1 MSTYDTNSIYEWFG
15 GNSKATALMSAEI
28 ANYFNK
34 EIDLDGNRVSQY
46 LQQYSCDLFENN
58 LNMCGIV
65 LTKKEKSLL
74 KILKPI
80 FSKYANE
87 IDSGSEFVYKKMDFN
102 LEYTY
107 DYRI

>member
-58 LNMCGIV
+58 LNNFDQ
-65 LTKKEKSLL
+65 L
-74 KILKPI
+74 
-80 FSKYANE
+80 
-87 IDSGSEFVYKKMDFN
+87 
-102 LEYTY
+102 
-107 DYRI
+107 